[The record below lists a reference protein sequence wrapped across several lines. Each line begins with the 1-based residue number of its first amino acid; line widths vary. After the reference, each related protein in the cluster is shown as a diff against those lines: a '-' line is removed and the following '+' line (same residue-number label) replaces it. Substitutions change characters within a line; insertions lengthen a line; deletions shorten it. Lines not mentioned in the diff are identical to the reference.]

1 MHFTY
6 VNEKDFN
13 VLKLNK
19 NYKNSSFYKLTKQ
32 IDFNQNNP
40 GKTYLSEGIWELVI
54 DKENKSKIFSEA
66 NIFHFRDF
74 LDYKIFP
81 FNGHFKNSSKYQLRK
96 AERKMYSIIKPE
108 FEEINNNI
116 FFNLF
121 NIKYLLIL
129 ESEINK
135 IHSTKFEEISRIK
148 FENDNILLFEII
160 DERRAIIKKQNIN
173 QINKCK
179 NFPMVKCL
187 LNINSLF
194 HLSDNISF
202 KRLGLN
208 KYEIINNSDKS
219 KKIVLPFL
227 YDYGWKSEIGSIQ
240 DINKTL
246 FYLEVESN
254 SKDIIYYKDSVRLYL
269 KLLSIFTFFFLILI
283 IATYNKKF
291 TNN

>member
-1 MHFTY
+1 
-6 VNEKDFN
+6 
-13 VLKLNK
+13 
-19 NYKNSSFYKLTKQ
+19 
-32 IDFNQNNP
+32 
-40 GKTYLSEGIWELVI
+40 
-54 DKENKSKIFSEA
+54 
-66 NIFHFRDF
+66 
-74 LDYKIFP
+74 
-81 FNGHFKNSSKYQLRK
+81 
-96 AERKMYSIIKPE
+96 
-108 FEEINNNI
+108 
-116 FFNLF
+116 
-121 NIKYLLIL
+121 
-129 ESEINK
+129 
-135 IHSTKFEEISRIK
+135 
-148 FENDNILLFEII
+148 
-160 DERRAIIKKQNIN
+160 
-173 QINKCK
+173 
-179 NFPMVKCL
+179 MVKCL